1 MAITNTWSVKDLLR
15 DSNNKVLTV
24 VYTCTAKEGTK
35 ESFTDG
41 TIDIDGDVT
50 VAFAEIT
57 KDLATTWAKNALG
70 DRVAEIESLRAKDIT
85 DVSGVPWT
93 S

>member
-1 MAITNTWSVKDLLR
+1 MAITNTWNVSTLLR
-15 DSNNKVLTV
+15 DSNDKVTAV

-35 ESFTDG
+35 ESFTGG
-41 TIDIDGDVT
+41 TVEITGDVT
-50 VAFAEIT
+50 VPFADIT

-70 DRVAEIESLRAKDIT
+70 DTVAEIENLLAKDIT
-85 DVSGVPWT
+85 DVVGVPWT

>member
-1 MAITNTWSVKDLLR
+1 MAITNTWGVRTLLR
-15 DSNNKVLTV
+15 DGNDKVTAV
-24 VYTCTAKEGTK
+24 IYTCKAKEGTK

-41 TIDIDGDVT
+41 TIEIDGDVT
-50 VAFAEIT
+50 VPFADIT

-70 DRVAEIESLRAKDIT
+70 DKVSEIESLLAKDIT
-85 DVSGVPWT
+85 DLVGVPWT